1 MRIAVIGGG
10 IAGLGA
16 AWALSRRHAVSLYE
30 ADKRLGGH
38 ANTFDVDTEDG
49 PISVDTGFIVYNER
63 NYPNFTRLLARLG
76 ISSRPTSMSFSASL
90 AGGAFEYAGNARGLL
105 AAPGNLLQR
114 RFWRMLA
121 DLPRFNRLARDLIA
135 GPCEDSV
142 TITDF
147 ARIAG
152 LSDAFMRSYLMP
164 MSAAIWSARMDDIGR
179 YPAASLLSFFA
190 NHGLLQLSGRPQ
202 WLTIAGGSR
211 EYVERLA
218 GQLRGSL
225 LLGCP
230 VRAVERSPGGVVVHD
245 AVGQSLRYDQ
255 VVFATHAPETLR
267 LLGGGATAAEKRI
280 LGAFR
285 YQPNLAVLHGDPHLM
300 PRRRRAW
307 ASWNYL
313 EAGPDG
319 SRQPVAV
326 TYWMNRLQGLDC
338 RAELFV
344 SLNPRVEPDPAR
356 VIAAFD
362 YEHPQFDRAALAAQR
377 MLPTLQG
384 LRRSWFCGGYCGLGF
399 HEDALAS
406 GLEVA
411 ARLASPVPWNA
422 VPGASVSSAAAA

>member
-135 GPCEDSV
+135 G
-142 TITDF
+142 
-147 ARIAG
+147 

-211 EYVERLA
+211 EYV
-218 GQLRGSL
+218 
-225 LLGCP
+225 
-230 VRAVERSPGGVVVHD
+230 
-245 AVGQSLRYDQ
+245 
-255 VVFATHAPETLR
+255 
-267 LLGGGATAAEKRI
+267 
-280 LGAFR
+280 
-285 YQPNLAVLHGDPHLM
+285 
-300 PRRRRAW
+300 
-307 ASWNYL
+307 
-313 EAGPDG
+313 
-319 SRQPVAV
+319 
-326 TYWMNRLQGLDC
+326 
-338 RAELFV
+338 
-344 SLNPRVEPDPAR
+344 
-356 VIAAFD
+356 
-362 YEHPQFDRAALAAQR
+362 DRK
-377 MLPTLQG
+377 
-384 LRRSWFCGGYCGLGF
+384 
-399 HEDALAS
+399 
-406 GLEVA
+406 
-411 ARLASPVPWNA
+411 
-422 VPGASVSSAAAA
+422 